1 MPSDDTPKRR
11 GARYPFT
18 ARATIQEV
26 STNKRATGLTTDL
39 SAGGCCVRSTEIF
52 PRGTRIVL
60 EIVKESVALSTPA
73 TVAFGLPPNVMGLT
87 FGEMSPENRTMLE
100 RWLENAIPKMS
111 RLQRRDGLQ
120 QFDEIRL
127 SEVFPSKR
135 EP

>member
-1 MPSDDTPKRR
+1 
-11 GARYPFT
+11 
-18 ARATIQEV
+18 
-26 STNKRATGLTTDL
+26 
-39 SAGGCCVRSTEIF
+39 
-52 PRGTRIVL
+52 
-60 EIVKESVALSTPA
+60 
-73 TVAFGLPPNVMGLT
+73 MGLT